1 MRVVFV
7 DLRWGLTE
15 EGGVELGAL
24 EVRSTLTLS
33 STTTSNAVTSYLV
46 SGSVNWCSDSDAVAF

>member
-24 EVRSTLTLS
+24 EVRGTLTLS
-33 STTTSNAVTSYLV
+33 STVNTVARYLV
-46 SGSVNWCSDSDAVAF
+46 SGPVNW